1 MYDRQ
6 KLKRSILLSFAK
18 RKYISEEIDNMI
30 TNLEAQRSQQGA
42 EIESRQVGKDVL
54 MAIKELDPVAYVRF
68 ASVYNS
74 FETPEDF
81 QKFLAN

>member
-81 QKFLAN
+81 QKFLSN

>member
-6 KLKRSILLSFAK
+6 KLKKAILLSFAK

-30 TNLEAQRSQQGA
+30 SLLETKRSQESS
-42 EIESRQVGKDVL
+42 EIESRKIGTDVL
-54 MAIKELDPVAYVRF
+54 NAIKDIDLVAYVRF

-74 FETPEDF
+74 FETTEDF
-81 QKFLAN
+81 QKLLQS